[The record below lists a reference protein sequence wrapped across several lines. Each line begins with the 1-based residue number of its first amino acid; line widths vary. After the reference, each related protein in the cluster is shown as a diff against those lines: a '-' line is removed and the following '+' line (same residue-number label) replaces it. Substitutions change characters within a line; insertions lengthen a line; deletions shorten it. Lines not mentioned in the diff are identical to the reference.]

1 MAYDDIAQ
9 KKQEKS
15 TINQGGYTMKKNR
28 LLAITL
34 SAALLLGLLAGCG
47 NKNSNDKPGNPD
59 NDGNKPANSS
69 VELNVVTSYGGDD
82 GNRKNYENAVKSYEE
97 ATGNK
102 VLDAS
107 ASSNEEW
114 KAKVL
119 TDFETGTEPDVLFFF
134 TSADAEPIIQGGK
147 VVDVATIRA
156 EYPDYGS
163 NMRDSML
170 AVASDGKN
178 YAIPSSGFWENMF
191 VNTKVLSDCGISVPG
206 PDYTWEQFLKDCQ
219 TIKDKGYTP
228 IACSLFEVPH
238 YWFEFCVMNNGTLA
252 GQLDIP
258 ASADDAVGKKWVAAL
273 NDMKELYEKG
283 FFPANTLTA
292 TDAETVQIFG
302 DGEAA
307 FLIDGSWKVTHFV
320 DNYPENL
327 ENFAISY
334 VPAKGERKA
343 SEAIGG
349 ISMGYFITKK
359 AWDDP
364 AKREAA
370 VKFVEHMTSD
380 EVLSTF
386 VTTEVTALKNGASP
400 AGLNP
405 LQQAAANANAE
416 ITGVIGPV
424 QDAVSPECKA
434 DLFANVQNVVTGSMS
449 AEDAVN
455 SAIALN

>member
-1 MAYDDIAQ
+1 
-9 KKQEKS
+9 
-15 TINQGGYTMKKNR
+15 MKKNR

-34 SAALLLGLLAGCG
+34 SAALLLGFLAGCG

-59 NDGNKPANSS
+59 NVGNKPANSS

-82 GNRKNYENAVKSYEE
+82 GNRKNYENAVKGYED
-97 ATGNK
+97 ATGNR
-102 VLDAS
+102 VQDAS

-134 TSADAEPIIQGGK
+134 TNADAEPIVKAGK
-147 VVDVATIRA
+147 VVDLATIRA

-178 YAIPSSGFWENMF
+178 YAVPSSGFWENMF
-191 VNTKVLSDCGISVPG
+191 VNTKVLSDCGVAVPG
-206 PDYTWEQFLKDCQ
+206 PDYTWDQFLADCQ

-252 GQLDIP
+252 SQLDVP
-258 ASADDAVGKKWVAAL
+258 KAADDAAGKKWAAAL
-273 NDMKELYEKG
+273 NDIKDLYEKG

-292 TDAETVQIFG
+292 TDAETVQLFG

-320 DNYPENL
+320 DNYPEHL
-327 ENFAISY
+327 EEFAISY

-370 VKFVEHMTSD
+370 VQFVEHMTSD
-380 EVLSTF
+380 EVMSTF

-400 AGLNP
+400 SGLNP
-405 LQQAAANANAE
+405 LQQSAADANSA
-416 ITGVIGPV
+416 ITGVIGAV
-424 QDAVSPECKA
+424 QDTITPEAKA
-434 DLFANVQNVVTGSMS
+434 DLFANVQNVVTGAMT
-449 AEDAVN
+449 AEEAVN

>member
-1 MAYDDIAQ
+1 
-9 KKQEKS
+9 
-15 TINQGGYTMKKNR
+15 MKKNR
-28 LLAITL
+28 LFALLLA
-34 SAALLLGLLAGCG
+34 AVMLLGLLAGCG
-47 NKNSNDKPGNPD
+47 DKPSG
-59 NDGNKPANSS
+59 GKASS
-69 VELNVVTSYGGDD
+69 VSLNVVTSYGGDD
-82 GNRKNYENAVKSYEE
+82 GNRKNYEDAVKSYEE

-102 VLDAS
+102 ILDS
-107 ASSNEEW
+107 SSSSNEEW

-134 TSADAEPIIQGGK
+134 TNADAEPIIKAGK
-147 VVDVATIRA
+147 VVDIATIRA

-170 AVASDGKN
+170 AAASDGKN

-191 VNTKVLSDCGISVPG
+191 VNTKVLADCGVAVPG
-206 PDYTWEQFLKDCQ
+206 PDYTWDQFLKDCQ

-252 GQLDIP
+252 SQLDIP
-258 ASADDAVGKKWVAAL
+258 ASADAAAGQKWCAAL
-273 NDMKELYEKG
+273 NDMKDLYEKG
-283 FFPANTLTA
+283 FFPVNTLTA
-292 TDAETVQIFG
+292 TDPETVQLSG

-380 EVLSTF
+380 EVMSSF

-400 AGLNP
+400 SGLNS
-405 LQQAAANANAE
+405 LQESAAKANGS
-416 ITGVIGPV
+416 ITGVIGAV
-424 QDAVSPECKA
+424 QDTITGEAKA
-434 DLFANVQNVVTGSMS
+434 DLFGNVQNVVTGAMT
-449 AEDAVN
+449 AEEAVN

>member
-1 MAYDDIAQ
+1 M
-9 KKQEKS
+9 EV
-15 TINQGGYTMKKNR
+15 YTMKKNR
-28 LLAITL
+28 LF
-34 SAALLLGLLAGCG
+34 ALLLAAMMLLSLLAGCSGG
-47 NKNSNDKPGNPD
+47 NDDNKGNPGNSPS
-59 NDGNKPANSS
+59 GSEETKQPPAGGS
-69 VELNVVTSYGGDD
+69 VDLNVVTSYGGDD
-82 GNRKNYENAVKSYEE
+82 GNRKNYEAAVKSYEE

-102 VLDAS
+102 VQDAS
-107 ASSNEEW
+107 ATSNEEW

-134 TSADAEPIIQGGK
+134 TNTDAEPFISAGK
-147 VVDVATIRA
+147 VVDIATIRA
-156 EYPDYGS
+156 EYPDYAG
-163 NMRDSML
+163 NMRDSMM
-170 AVASDGKN
+170 AVAADGKN
-178 YAIPSSGFWENMF
+178 YAVPSSGFWENMF
-191 VNTKVLSDCGISVPG
+191 VNTKVLADCGVAVPG
-206 PDYTWEQFLKDCQ
+206 PDYTWDQFLTDCQ

-252 GQLDIP
+252 DQLDVP
-258 ASADDAVGKKWVAAL
+258 ASVDDAAGKKWAAAL
-273 NDMKELYEKG
+273 NDMKDLYEKG
-283 FFPANTLTA
+283 FFPSNTLTA
-292 TDAETVQIFG
+292 TDAETVQLFG
-302 DGEAA
+302 DGDAA
-307 FLIDGSWKVTHFV
+307 FLIDGSWKVGYFM
-320 DNYPENL
+320 ENHADQL
-327 ENFAISY
+327 SDYAIAY

-400 AGLNP
+400 SGLNE
-405 LQQAAANANAE
+405 LQQSAADANAN
-416 ITGVIGPV
+416 ITGVIGAV
-424 QDAVSPECKA
+424 QDTITSEAKT
-434 DLFANVQNVVTGSMS
+434 DLFGNVQNVVTGKMT
-449 AEDAVN
+449 AEEAVA

>member
-1 MAYDDIAQ
+1 
-9 KKQEKS
+9 
-15 TINQGGYTMKKNR
+15 MKKNR
-28 LLAITL
+28 LLAL
-34 SAALLLGLLAGCG
+34 LLAAMMLLGLLAGCG
-47 NKNSNDKPGNPD
+47 QKTGGTTQTQNPGGSQESKDPAP
-59 NDGNKPANSS
+59 PANTP

-82 GNRKNYENAVKSYEE
+82 GNRKNYENAVKGYED

-102 VLDAS
+102 ILDAS
-107 ASSNEEW
+107 ATSNEEW

-134 TSADAEPIIQGGK
+134 TNADAEPFIQAGK
-147 VVDVATIRA
+147 VVDIATIRA
-156 EYPDYGS
+156 EYADYAS
-163 NMRDSML
+163 NMRDSMM
-170 AVASDGKN
+170 AVASDGKT
-178 YAIPSSGFWENMF
+178 YAVPSSGFWENMF
-191 VNTKVLSDCGISVPG
+191 VNTKVLADCGVAVPG
-206 PDYTWEQFLKDCQ
+206 PDYTWDQFLADCQ
-219 TIKDKGYTP
+219 TIKDKGYAP

-252 GQLDIP
+252 NQLDIP
-258 ASADDAVGKKWVAAL
+258 ADASDAAGQKWCAAL
-273 NDMKELYEKG
+273 NDMKDLYEKG

-292 TDAETVQIFG
+292 TDAETVQLFG

-307 FLIDGSWKVTHFV
+307 FLIDGSWKVNYFV
-320 DNYPENL
+320 ENYPDGL
-327 ENFAISY
+327 SDYAISY

-364 AKREAA
+364 AKRDAA

-380 EVLSTF
+380 EVMSTF

-400 AGLNP
+400 ADLNA
-405 LQQAAANANAE
+405 LQQAAADANAN
-416 ITGVIGPV
+416 ITGVVGAV
-424 QDAVSPECKA
+424 QDTITSEAKT
-434 DLFANVQNVVTGSMS
+434 DLFGNVQNVVTGNMT
-449 AEDAVN
+449 AEEAVN

>member
-1 MAYDDIAQ
+1 
-9 KKQEKS
+9 
-15 TINQGGYTMKKNR
+15 MKKNR
-28 LLAITL
+28 LLAIAL

-47 NKNSNDKPGNPD
+47 SKSNDNPNSGNG
-59 NDGNKPANSS
+59 GNQGGSS

-82 GNRKNYENAVKSYEE
+82 GNRKQYEAAVKSYEE

-134 TSADAEPIIQGGK
+134 TNADAEPFIQAGK
-147 VVDVATIRA
+147 VVDVATVRA

-206 PDYTWEQFLKDCQ
+206 PDYTWDQFLKDCQ
-219 TIKDKGYTP
+219 AIKDKGYTP

-252 GQLDIP
+252 NQLDIP
-258 ASADDAVGKKWVAAL
+258 ASADDAAGQKWCAAL
-273 NDMKELYEKG
+273 NDIKDLYEKG

-380 EVLSTF
+380 EVMSTF

-405 LQQAAANANAE
+405 LQQAAAKANAE
-416 ITGVIGPV
+416 ITGVVGAV
-424 QDAVSPECKA
+424 QDTISSEAKT
-434 DLFANVQNVVTGSMS
+434 DLFANVQNVVTGAMS
-449 AEDAVN
+449 PEDAVN